1 MEIVLLI
8 LPFGLIV
15 IFVVSLSLCSHDAG
29 HLLQQQTVV
38 SFSGRK
44 LVFPQ
49 LCVQK
54 G

>member
-1 MEIVLLI
+1 M

-15 IFVVSLSLCSHDAG
+15 IFVVDLSLCSYDVG
-29 HLLQQQTVV
+29 HLLQQQTIV
-38 SFSGRK
+38 SFDDGKSIF
-44 LVFPQ
+44 LQ